1 MNRFGKDELFR
12 TAIELDLPDLLSFCG
27 ASKTINDKVCKRND
41 IWLYKINK
49 EFPNYRVV
57 SSLSAKE
64 QYEKLYLFNRPAEYI
79 YDTGVFEAFT
89 EEDYTLK
96 GLFNQIIR
104 YHIFTPK
111 ILYLLLLSHEKKHDR
126 IFLENN
132 ITYINASRKLA
143 KWFNNSFIELKINP
157 RKISLDDLQRIA
169 ISLFRKFSKQT
180 IYKFTP
186 PQLKL
191 IEEELVKK

>member
-1 MNRFGKDELFR
+1 MNSLRKDELFR

-27 ASKTINDKVCKRND
+27 ASKIINDKICKRSD

-49 EFPNYRVV
+49 EFPEYKVV

-64 QYEKLYLFNRPAEYI
+64 QYEELYRFNRVAEYI
-79 YDTGVFEAFT
+79 YDTGVFDTFT
-89 EEDYTLK
+89 EDDYKLK
-96 GLFNQIIR
+96 GLFNEIIAYR
-104 YHIFTPK
+104 IFSPK
-111 ILYLLLLSHEKKHDR
+111 ILYLLLLSHEKKHNR
-126 IFLENN
+126 MFVENN

-143 KWFNNSFIELKINP
+143 KWFHNSFIELKINP
-157 RKISLDDLQRIA
+157 RKTSLQDLQQIA
-169 ISLFRKFSKQT
+169 LSVFRKFTKQT

-191 IEEELVKK
+191 IEEKLVKK